1 MDRITQFVVGATR
14 NEEFYSAR
22 FSAQKYFYANGV
34 PVPRGTKLHHHTNP
48 APGDNFFM
56 TQHSM
61 SGTGPDKAVNVF
73 TLQGLKTG
81 VPGNSRID
89 RVVPVD
95 RRGMNTVNGMR
106 EVNTRNASRN
116 RRTNTTNTR
125 RVNRRVRRNTGG
137 Y

>member
-73 TLQGLKTG
+73 TLQGLRTG
-81 VPGNSRID
+81 VPTNRNMVNNNGNGNGT
-89 RVVPVD
+89 RVVNNGRTTA
-95 RRGMNTVNGMR
+95 RRVTPPR
-106 EVNTRNASRN
+106 PSPRRSN
-116 RRTNTTNTR
+116 RRT
-125 RVNRRVRRNTGG
+125 RRNTGG

>member
-73 TLQGLKTG
+73 TLQGLSRG
-81 VPGNSRID
+81 VPTSNGRQNS
-89 RVVPVD
+89 VVVD
-95 RRGMNTVNGMR
+95 NAGINTINNMR
-106 EVNTRNASRN
+106 EVNTSGN

-137 Y
+137 C